1 MSPPSTHREIV
12 RLPALT
18 DNEVEDLLASEKI
31 CRMALND
38 DPQPYIIALDYLYLD
53 GKLYFHLADYG
64 RKMEMIKRDPHVSV
78 EIDNFCNSTGDFATI
93 TLMGQIKRVTNKAE
107 KVKAAEALIGTVK
120 ARGGKKNVAM
130 RHGFKSMD
138 VDAIT
143 SPPSTLYRL
152 EVCDYVA
159 LKSLSK

>member
-1 MSPPSTHREIV
+1 MSPPSTHRDIV

-18 DNEVEDLLASEKI
+18 DDEVEGLLASQKI

-64 RKMEMIKRDPHVSV
+64 RKMDLIKRDPHVSV
-78 EIDNFCNSTGDFATI
+78 EIDNFCNGTGDFATI
-93 TLMGQIKRVTNKAE
+93 TLMGQIKKVTGKAE
-107 KVKAAEALIGTVK
+107 KTAAAKALIDSVK
-120 ARGGKKNVAM
+120 PRGGRKNVAA
-130 RHGFKSMD
+130 RHGFESLT
-138 VDAIT
+138 VEAIT

-159 LKSLSK
+159 LKSPGQ